1 MGYGE
6 FGTNGSLHW
15 KLGYDDVADV
25 PPDHQDY
32 DTIAEGEVGHGSN
45 QGKGHKGF
53 LQVRL
58 RFQDKNQAIQV
69 LTVAANAAAP
79 IAGAGGVYAFI
90 NVPAVKGRK
99 LTGSSKKDEPLWEV
113 RVDW

>member
-6 FGTNGSLHW
+6 FGSNGSLHW
-15 KLGYDDVADV
+15 KLGYDDVGGV

-32 DTIAEGEVGHGSN
+32 DTIAEGEIGHGSH
-45 QGKGHKGF
+45 QGKGHRGF

-58 RFQDKNQAIQV
+58 RFRNQTEAETI
-69 LTVAANAAAP
+69 LTAAGKAAGS
-79 IAGAGGVYAFI
+79 IGTNGGVYAII
-90 NVPAVKGRK
+90 NVPAVTGRK
-99 LTGSSKKDEPLWEV
+99 LTGPNPKPDPLWEV